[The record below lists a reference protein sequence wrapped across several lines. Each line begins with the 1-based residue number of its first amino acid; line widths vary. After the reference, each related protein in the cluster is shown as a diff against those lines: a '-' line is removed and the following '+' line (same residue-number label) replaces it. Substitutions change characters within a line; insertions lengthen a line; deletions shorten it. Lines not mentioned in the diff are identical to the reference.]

1 MSSIGVGNAVQ
12 SQRLRRAA
20 GFAAVAA
27 VFVFGI
33 LGTVASVSAPSTKSS
48 NKFAEVH
55 YLRTQQQSAMAK
67 VNSAKSQAEHDQAVK
82 ELQAVETQLAK
93 AEQEFQ
99 AAQEEDHGKASAPAQ
114 ETASCFPA
122 EMKVLTAEG
131 ARSIRDI
138 RVGDRVLTADERGE
152 KSFQPVLKTLADR
165 NNHYY
170 LINNAIKVTA
180 LHRIA
185 TAEGWK
191 KAQDLKVGDRIRVED
206 GGLVAVE
213 SIERVGKDLPVYNLT
228 VAENHN
234 FYVTPDG
241 QGGYL
246 VHNCGGGGK

>member
-1 MSSIGVGNAVQ
+1 MFSIRVGSAVK
-12 SQRLRRAA
+12 SQRLRRAV
-20 GFAAVAA
+20 GNAAVAA

-33 LGTVASVSAPSTKSS
+33 LGTVASFSTPSTKSS
-48 NKFAEVH
+48 AKFENVQA
-55 YLRTQQQSAMAK
+55 LRAQQQAAMAK
-67 VNSAKSQAEHDQAVK
+67 VSAAKSKAEQDQAMK
-82 ELQAVETQLAK
+82 ELEAVEAQLAK
-93 AEQEFQ
+93 AEQEFK
-99 AAQEEDHGKASAPAQ
+99 ASREEDIALSSAP
-114 ETASCFPA
+114 ETAACFPA

-131 ARSIRDI
+131 AKSIRDI
-138 RVGDRVLTADERGE
+138 RIGDRVLTADEEG
-152 KSFQPVLKTLADR
+152 KKTFQPVLKTLVDR

-170 LINNAIKVTA
+170 LINHAIKVTA

-191 KAQDLKVGDRIRVED
+191 EAQNLQVGDRIRSED

-213 SIERVGKDLPVYNLT
+213 SIERVSKEQPVYNLT

-234 FYVTPDG
+234 FFVTPDG